1 MLKKVAIGMAVL
13 VIVGG
18 LGIVVLARTVL
29 TGDTVRTAL
38 AAQVSEALGQPVSIG
53 GIGASVYPRV
63 TIDLTDVAIGQ
74 PARIQLRSLHMGTG
88 LGALF
93 SRRIEQATIRID
105 GARLELP
112 LPDLGAAGAP
122 GGAAPETSGVAS
134 SEAPS
139 VEIVS
144 LDEIVLTN
152 VEVVSG
158 GRTLRGD
165 IELVPEGAGV
175 RLRRVSLTADEA
187 RVEMTG
193 ALTSLS
199 PVEGRIDAVADAV
212 DFDQLLAFMTDFAS
226 TTEPTTGPGTGL
238 DGRLTFTLALGSATT
253 GGLALSDVSATALV
267 TADAVRLEPLTFGV
281 FGGHYDG
288 TMAIAMSI
296 PPQFEWHATVRGI
309 DADALM
315 TFGESPDT
323 ISGTLAGSIALSG
336 TGIEMAQAMRT
347 ARGTARVDIADG
359 AVEGLGLVRTFVTAT
374 SGRGGV
380 LTSARTAAGAGG
392 AAAEAERFSHLGA
405 SLTFADGQMRTS
417 DFTMM
422 STDVELTGAGTITL
436 ATMTTDLTGQA
447 RLSESLSKEAGT
459 DFYRYAQEGGRITLP
474 ATITGP
480 MENLSVRIAV
490 GDAASRA
497 IRNRAAEEAQKVL
510 ERNVPNRLRGLVPRR
525 PPGR

>member
-18 LGIVVLARTVL
+18 LGIVVLARTVW

-38 AAQVSEALGQPVSIG
+38 AAQVSEAIGQPVSIG
-53 GIGASVYPRV
+53 GIGASIYPRV

-93 SRRIEQATIRID
+93 SRRIERAAIRID

-112 LPDLGAAGAP
+112 LPDLGAASSAP
-122 GGAAPETSGVAS
+122 PETPGVAS
-134 SEAPS
+134 SDAPS

-144 LDEIVLTN
+144 IDEIVLTN

-175 RLRRVSLTADEA
+175 QVRRVSLTADDA

-193 ALTSLS
+193 AITSLS
-199 PVEGRIDAVADAV
+199 PIEGRIDAVADAV

-238 DGRLTFTLALGSATT
+238 DGHLTFTLALGRATT
-253 GGLALSDVSATALV
+253 GGLTLSDVSATALV

-288 TMAIAMSI
+288 TMAIAMSV
-296 PPQFEWHATVRGI
+296 PPQFEWRATVRGI

-323 ISGTLAGSIALSG
+323 ISGTLDGSIALSG
-336 TGIEMAQAMRT
+336 TGAEMEQAMRT

-374 SGRGGV
+374 AGRGGV
-380 LTSARTAAGAGG
+380 LASARTAAGAGG

-405 SLTFADGQMRTS
+405 SLTFADGLMRTS
-417 DFTMM
+417 NFTMT

-436 ATMTTDLTGQA
+436 ATMVTDLTGQA
-447 RLSESLSKEAGT
+447 RLSEALSKEAGT

-474 ATITGP
+474 AVITGP
-480 MENLSVRIAV
+480 MEDLSVRIAV

-497 IRNRAAEEAQKVL
+497 IRNRAAEEAKTVL
-510 ERNVPNRLRGLVPRR
+510 ERNVPSRLRGLVPRR

>member
-1 MLKKVAIGMAVL
+1 MLKKVAIGIVAL

-29 TGDTVRTAL
+29 TGDAVRTAL
-38 AAQVSEALGQPVSIG
+38 AAQVSDAIGQPVSIG

-74 PARIQLRSLHMGTG
+74 PARIQLRSLHLGAG

-93 SRRIEQATIRID
+93 SRRIEQAAIRID

-112 LPDLGAAGAP
+112 LPDLGAASAGSAP
-122 GGAAPETSGVAS
+122 PETPGVAS
-134 SEAPS
+134 TEPPS

-144 LDEIVLTN
+144 IDEIVLTN

-165 IELVPEGAGV
+165 IELLPQGHGV
-175 RLRRVSLTADEA
+175 QLRRVSLVADDA

-193 ALTSLS
+193 AITSLS
-199 PVEGRIDAVADAV
+199 PLEGRIDAVAGEV

-226 TTEPTTGPGTGL
+226 TTEPSTGPGTGL
-238 DGRLTFTLALGSATT
+238 DGRLTFTLALDRATT
-253 GGLALSDVSATALV
+253 GGLALSEVSATALV

-281 FGGHYDG
+281 FGGRYDG
-288 TMAIAMSI
+288 TMAIAMSV
-296 PPQFEWHATVRGI
+296 PPQFEWRATVRGI

-323 ISGTLAGSIALSG
+323 ISGTLEGSVALNGSG
-336 TGIEMAQAMRT
+336 AEMAQAMRT

-374 SGRGGV
+374 SGRGGI

-405 SLTFADGQMRTS
+405 SLTFADGLMRTS
-417 DFTMM
+417 DFTMT

-436 ATMTTDLTGQA
+436 ASMTTDLTGQA
-447 RLSESLSKEAGT
+447 RLSEALSKEAGT

-474 ATITGP
+474 AIITGP
-480 MENLSVRIAV
+480 MEHLSVRIDV

-497 IRNRAAEEAQKVL
+497 IRNRAAEEAQKVI